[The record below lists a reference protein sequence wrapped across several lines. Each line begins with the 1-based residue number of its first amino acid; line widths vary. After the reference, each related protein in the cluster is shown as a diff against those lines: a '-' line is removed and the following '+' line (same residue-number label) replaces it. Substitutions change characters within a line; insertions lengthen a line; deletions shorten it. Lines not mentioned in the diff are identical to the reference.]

1 MVKRVFKKYLTL
13 NQKINLNFTFEQCI
27 VQTVQSIPTIQDK
40 ESSEF
45 ESSEFGYLQLSI
57 EFELKDYES
66 FHDAPIF
73 TRPIYLSLL
82 GIISFLVS
90 EPFTVFNTVQS
101 SISKEIDGNIL
112 DNLKTRQQNKLVIY
126 DVDFTDDLNEFL
138 DKLEELKE
146 HEKSLFFSLLDRW
159 RKARYMEDESDDNFL
174 YDDEATLSYFHV
186 LELLGDVYSKHLS
199 IKADTLIKEFSN
211 TFNLSILSLH
221 MNALENENNAKL
233 KLLSGILLKD
243 ISVTSKILFFLKH
256 FKLYDNR
263 LAFWIRNLVEARNS
277 VAHGR
282 RVHYTKAISPVKP
295 FFPLISNNLYPLRF
309 LRILTAKAISSHIG
323 ISLYS
328 EEWDEIKAFLLD
340 DDSTI
345 KIFLKEEFKRKEDL
359 NNDEERIVFGG
370 VNYHLLA
377 NKLKPE
383 SCIDFYKF
391 YLGTEAENEIFL
403 ASNAEAIVILFE
415 MIREQSFEV
424 VLKSAITN
432 IHRLNCNP
440 HGRFRDMRYF
450 LDFHNFKSPK
460 LEILIANETVR

>member
-1 MVKRVFKKYLTL
+1 MRRCISHKYLTL
-13 NQKINLNFTFEQCI
+13 NRKTNLNFTFEQCV
-27 VQTVQSIPTIQDK
+27 VQTIQAIPTAQN
-40 ESSEF
+40 EEY
-45 ESSEFGYLQLSI
+45 SEFGYLQMSI
-57 EFELKDYES
+57 GFELKDYES
-66 FHDAPIF
+66 LADAPIF
-73 TRPIYLSLL
+73 IRPIHLSLL
-82 GIISFLVS
+82 GIVSFLVS
-90 EPFTVFNTVQS
+90 EPFTVFNAAQS
-101 SISKEIDGNIL
+101 SAVDGNVL
-112 DNLKTRQQNKLVIY
+112 DKLKAGQQNKLIID
-126 DVDFTDDLNEFL
+126 DVDLTDYLNEFL
-138 DKLEELKE
+138 NKLEELKE

-159 RKARYMEDESDDNFL
+159 RKARYMEEESNESFL
-174 YDDEATLSYFHV
+174 YEDEATLSYFHV

-199 IKADTLIKEFSN
+199 IEANSLIKDFSN
-211 TFNLSILSLH
+211 TFNSSILSLH
-221 MNALENENNAKL
+221 MNALESENNSKL
-233 KLLSGILLKD
+233 KLLSGILFKD

-256 FKLYDNR
+256 FKLYDDR
-263 LAFWIRNLVEARNS
+263 VAFWIRNLVEARNS

-282 RVHYTKAISPVKP
+282 RVHYAKAIFPVQP
-295 FFPLISNNLYPLRF
+295 FFPLISNNLYTLGF

-328 EEWDEIKAFLLD
+328 KEWDEIKDYLLD
-340 DDSTI
+340 DDFIT
-345 KIFLKEEFKRKEDL
+345 KTFLKEKFKCKEDL
-359 NNDEERIVFGG
+359 NKDEERIVFEG

-415 MIREQSFEV
+415 KIREQSFEE

-432 IHRLNCNP
+432 IHRLDCNP

-460 LEILIANETVR
+460 LEILIANKTVR

>member
-1 MVKRVFKKYLTL
+1 MVKCVSQKYLTL

-27 VQTVQSIPTIQDK
+27 VQTVQAIPTIQDK
-40 ESSEF
+40 

-66 FHDAPIF
+66 LADAPIF
-73 TRPIYLSLL
+73 IRPLYLSLL

-101 SISKEIDGNIL
+101 STTVDGNIL
-112 DNLKTRQQNKLVIY
+112 DKLKAGQQNKLVI
-126 DVDFTDDLNEFL
+126 DDLDFTDDLNEFL

-159 RKARYMEDESDDNFL
+159 RKARYMEDESDDSFL
-174 YDDEATLSYFHV
+174 YEDEATLSYFHV

-199 IKADTLIKEFSN
+199 IKADTLIKDFSN
-211 TFNLSILSLH
+211 TFNSSILSLH

-243 ISVTSKILFFLKH
+243 ISVTSKILFFLKY

-340 DDSTI
+340 DDSAI

-391 YLGTEAENEIFL
+391 YLGSEAENEIFL

-424 VLKSAITN
+424 VLKLAITN
-432 IHRLNCNP
+432 IHRLDCNP

>member
-1 MVKRVFKKYLTL
+1 MVKYVSQQYLTL
-13 NQKINLNFTFEQCI
+13 SQKINLNFAFEQCI
-27 VQTVQSIPTIQDK
+27 VQTVQVIPPIQNK
-40 ESSEF
+40 

-66 FHDAPIF
+66 LADAPILI
-73 TRPIYLSLL
+73 RPIYLSLL
-82 GIISFLVS
+82 GIISFLVNKS
-90 EPFTVFNTVQS
+90 FTFYNARLSTVD
-101 SISKEIDGNIL
+101 KNIL
-112 DNLKTRQQNKLVIY
+112 DKLKAGQQNKLLI
-126 DVDFTDDLNEFL
+126 DDLDLTDALNEFI
-138 DKLEELKE
+138 DKLEDLKE
-146 HEKSLFFSLLDRW
+146 YEKSLFFSLLDRW
-159 RKARYMEDESDDNFL
+159 RKASYMEDESDDSFL
-174 YDDEATLSYFHV
+174 YEDEATLSYFHV
-186 LELLGDVYSKHLS
+186 LELLGDVYSKHLL
-199 IKADTLIKEFSN
+199 IKADTLIKDFSN
-211 TFNLSILSLH
+211 TFNSSILSLH
-221 MNALENENNAKL
+221 MNALENENNGKL

-282 RVHYTKAISPVKP
+282 RVHYTKAIFPVKP
-295 FFPLISNNLYPLRF
+295 FFPLISNNLYPLCF

-328 EEWDEIKAFLLD
+328 KEWDEIKACLLD
-340 DDSTI
+340 DDSAT

-359 NNDEERIVFGG
+359 SKDEERIVFGG

-415 MIREQSFEV
+415 MIKEKSFEE
-424 VLKSAITN
+424 VLRSAITN

-440 HGRFRDMRYF
+440 HERFKDMRYF
-450 LDFHNFKSPK
+450 LDFHNFKLPK
-460 LEILIANETVR
+460 LEILIANDTLI